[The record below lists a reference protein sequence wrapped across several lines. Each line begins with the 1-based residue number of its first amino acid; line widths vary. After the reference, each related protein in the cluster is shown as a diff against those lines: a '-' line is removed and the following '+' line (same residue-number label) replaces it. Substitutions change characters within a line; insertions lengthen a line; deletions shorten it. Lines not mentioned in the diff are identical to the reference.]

1 MSGSPT
7 AVDTGTVQTPDVQ
20 GGSVP
25 GSSLAASALA
35 GRAASGTAPL
45 GAGGALLIEER
56 EFDVLVVGS
65 GAGGGTLAGE
75 LAEAGL
81 AVLLLERGKPLPL
94 VDQNVANIDL
104 FRRRRYHPPEEWIG
118 TDGDPFA
125 PQMVMAPGGNT
136 KIWGGVLERMRERE
150 FCHLP
155 MQEGPGPDWELR
167 YADLEPWYDR
177 AEALYRVHGEA
188 GCDATEP
195 PRSCPYPLAS
205 RPLEPFQELLRDDLR
220 RQGLHPYRLPLSVGE
235 SAEDPSGDAEGF
247 GLERARRFPGFELR
261 SGAEVLALHGS
272 ASGREVRAVEARID
286 GQRWLFRAHQV
297 VLAAGAVA
305 SAVILLRSATE
316 RHPRGMANGSDQVG
330 RNLMRPQLTA
340 MLQRSAIVHSGR
352 YGPGLGLTDFHDGDR
367 NVDYALGV
375 VRGGGGVLQDPLFAE
390 SPPVLSLVS
399 RLLPD
404 PALEWLADRSVSWWV
419 ASAVRPDP
427 QNRVSLRG
435 ERVVVNDLP
444 NNREAHDRLVYR
456 WLAVMQQVER
466 DPATT
471 VVQRAPIYPRGE
483 APQSVMGF
491 ACGTCRL
498 GSDPARSVVTLEG
511 RCHEVANL
519 WIADGS
525 ILPGCPSVGPGLTI
539 VANALRI
546 AAAIRVEL
554 GR

>member
-1 MSGSPT
+1 MNAT
-7 AVDTGTVQTPDVQ
+7 
-20 GGSVP
+20 
-25 GSSLAASALA
+25 ASAPAA
-35 GRAASGTAPL
+35 G
-45 GAGGALLIEER
+45 LLIEEQL
-56 EFDVLVVGS
+56 FDVLVVGS

-81 AVLLLERGKPLPL
+81 AVLLLERGMPLPL
-94 VDQNVANIDL
+94 ADQNVADIDL
-104 FRRRRYHPPEEWIG
+104 FRRRRYHPGEEWIG

-136 KIWGGVLERMRERE
+136 KIWGAVLERMREQE
-150 FCHLP
+150 FCQLP

-188 GCDATEP
+188 GVDASEP
-195 PRSCPYPLAS
+195 ARSAPYPEAPQ
-205 RPLEPFQELLRDDLR
+205 PLEPFQELLRDDLR
-220 RQGLHPYRLPLSVGE
+220 RQGLHPYRLPLSVGP
-235 SAEDPSGDAEGF
+235 SPEDPSGDAEVF
-247 GLERARRFPGFELR
+247 GLDRARRGPGFTLR
-261 SGAEVLALHGS
+261 CGAEVLALHGS
-272 ASGREVRAVEARID
+272 ASGREVRAVEARIN

-297 VLAAGAVA
+297 VLAAGAVS
-305 SAVILLRSATE
+305 SAVILLRSASE

-340 MLQRSAIVHSGR
+340 MLQRSAVVHSGR
-352 YGPGLGLTDFHDGDR
+352 YGPGLGLTDFLGGDR
-367 NVDYALGV
+367 NVAYALGV

-419 ASAVRPDP
+419 ASAVQPDP
-427 QNRVSLRG
+427 ENRVSLRG
-435 ERVVVNDLP
+435 ERVVVNYLA

-483 APQSVMGF
+483 APLSVMGF

-498 GSDPARSVVTLEG
+498 GRDPARSVVDLEG
-511 RCHEVANL
+511 RCHELVNL
-519 WIADGS
+519 WIADAS
-525 ILPGCPSVGPGLTI
+525 ILPGCPSVGPGLTV
-539 VANALRI
+539 VALALRM
-546 AAAIRVEL
+546 AAAIRREL